1 MTFPAPSRCP
11 RARRRATR
19 AYPSSSPPP
28 RRFSSSPSTSP
39 PRDRPTVS
47 APHFLLPSSH
57 RPKSPI
63 TQEDSPPFP
72 SLPPSHLRRK
82 LISSINSHDHHR
94 VASPPPLFPLSSP
107 ALHIRQRHLGRFMQT
122 QDGSPTTRPGS
133 LTPSVPR
140 CLKRGRPPRTPPAF
154 PV

>member
-1 MTFPAPSRCP
+1 MTFRAPSRCP

-28 RRFSSSPSTSP
+28 RRFSSSLSTSP

-63 TQEDSPPFP
+63 TQEDSPSFP
-72 SLPPSHLRRK
+72 SSLAPVAQVNFFHKQPR
-82 LISSINSHDHHR
+82 SSSCSIA
-94 VASPPPLFPLSSP
+94 ASVLSFLFPLRRSTFVNVIWGDLCKP
-107 ALHIRQRHLGRFMQT
+107 KT
-122 QDGSPTTRPGS
+122 DP
-133 LTPSVPR
+133 
-140 CLKRGRPPRTPPAF
+140 RPPDPAVPLPLF
-154 PV
+154 LGV